1 MMKVKRDTLLLL
13 ACLVWSAAGFN
24 VLRLGLMA
32 YPAHRGIWNYLRSAL
47 VFTVFQ
53 LFVFGRLVTKH
64 TERIS
69 AYTEEMQFFLKF
81 FDGKSFAVMA
91 FMISGGIWL
100 RASGVAPERFIAVF
114 YTGLGASL
122 LLAGILF
129 GASFGRAVAAA
140 QNDKTMIENEKGAMT
155 MKRYLNT
162 SLVYA
167 ILAMVGGVFYREFTK
182 FNGFTGKT
190 TLAVVHTHYFLLGM
204 LFFLLLLLL
213 EKSFAF
219 TTAKTGKA
227 ILTYQVGL
235 NITAV
240 MMVVRGVA
248 QVLGTEFSK
257 GANAAISG
265 IAGIGHILLGV
276 SMVLV
281 LLQLKRSVPESR

>member
-1 MMKVKRDTLLLL
+1 
-13 ACLVWSAAGFN
+13 
-24 VLRLGLMA
+24 
-32 YPAHRGIWNYLRSAL
+32 
-47 VFTVFQ
+47 
-53 LFVFGRLVTKH
+53 
-64 TERIS
+64 
-69 AYTEEMQFFLKF
+69 
-81 FDGKSFAVMA
+81 
-91 FMISGGIWL
+91 
-100 RASGVAPERFIAVF
+100 
-114 YTGLGASL
+114 
-122 LLAGILF
+122 
-129 GASFGRAVAAA
+129 
-140 QNDKTMIENEKGAMT
+140 MT

-204 LFFLLLLLL
+204 LFFLL

-219 TTAKTGKA
+219 TTVKTGKA

-257 GANAAISG
+257 EANAAISG